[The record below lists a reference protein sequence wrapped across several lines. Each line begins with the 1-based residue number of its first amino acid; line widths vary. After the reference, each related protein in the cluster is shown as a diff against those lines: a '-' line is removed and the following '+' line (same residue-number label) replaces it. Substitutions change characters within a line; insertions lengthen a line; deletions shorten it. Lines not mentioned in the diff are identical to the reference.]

1 MNRNNVLKRINDSG
15 SDTSLV
21 IFQGAICNV
30 SNGTWSMVAITKS
43 GAGVTY
49 KINVISTGYVTR
61 YEVIDD
67 KVVIDDDIS
76 LNYLSKS

>member
-1 MNRNNVLKRINDSG
+1 
-15 SDTSLV
+15 
-21 IFQGAICNV
+21 
-30 SNGTWSMVAITKS
+30 MVAITKS

-49 KINVISTGYVTR
+49 KINVISTGYVTM